1 MDVSFQMKDSKI
13 SNYTFS
19 KGVGITL
26 IKDYF
31 NLRTIQIR
39 LPEPCNIVSSYH
51 FNSTIL
57 KQNSLRQNSMA
68 YYVN

>member
-31 NLRTIQIR
+31 NLRTIQTR
-39 LPEPCNIVSSYH
+39 LPEQFVSSYH

-68 YYVN
+68 Y